1 MLMILMS
8 ALNIEGGDFEK
19 KKANLSHQVIVSIFG
34 KNGSCQNPK
43 AVLTLLTK
51 DYQKLIT

>member
-1 MLMILMS
+1 MILIS
-8 ALNIEGGDFEK
+8 ASILKVVILK
-19 KKANLSHQVIVSIFG
+19 RKKANLSHQVIVSIFG